1 MVLLDVFSK
10 PLTHRIGKFK
20 TLDSDHKTYE
30 GSISVVRHFFREY
43 V

>member
-10 PLTHRIGKFK
+10 PLTHRIGKL